1 MSALQFR
8 EFMIDSTVHLA
19 KPGDVIFKRNEYTNS
34 VFSIVDGRVNVQ
46 INAEDDSELVEL
58 KNGSFFGEMGLIAG
72 RRRTATV
79 VAKQCFLVET
89 PRRAMLKLI
98 SSVPGAKK
106 VLDTAAIYR
115 QIQTHLTPNIE
126 KELLKEIVDTA
137 TIESVSAG
145 EKLISEEMSQIICL

>member
-1 MSALQFR
+1 
-8 EFMIDSTVHLA
+8 MIDSVIHLKQA
-19 KPGDVIFKRNEYTNS
+19 GDVIFERNEYTNS
-34 VFSIVDGRVNVQ
+34 VFSIVEGRVNVQ
-46 INAEDDSELVEL
+46 INPEDENEVVEL
-58 KNGSFFGEMGLIAG
+58 KKGSFFGEMGLIAG

-79 VAKQCFLVET
+79 VAKGECFLVET

-126 KELLKEIVDTA
+126 KSYSKRL
-137 TIESVSAG
+137 
-145 EKLISEEMSQIICL
+145 